1 MIPQER
7 KIIPFVCP
15 GCLNYSPVHPREAY
29 KSALLASATSVI
41 FVHSHPSGDPE
52 PSESDRE
59 ITKQLKKAGDL
70 LCINVLDHVIIGKG
84 KYYSFMDKGEL

>member
-1 MIPQER
+1 MIPQ
-7 KIIPFVCP
+7 FVCP
-15 GCLNYSPVHPREAY
+15 GCLNYSPVHTREAY

-59 ITKQLKKAGDL
+59 ITKQLK
-70 LCINVLDHVIIGKG
+70 NVIIGKG